1 MKKTVCTLIA
11 ALLLLTA
18 SACAGKESKNTSANS
33 ISAASQTEMISDAE
47 SSALSSAD
55 ENPLSSKTSLP
66 DIEEAT
72 FNSTKDYS
80 DNVTAR
86 FLDVNKF
93 SDKTKSNVIDVL
105 NGDTLTLDSEG
116 KFSIA
121 KGLTMNFTAA
131 VSKDGTNTSFS
142 MDIAGQS
149 IRVIRNE
156 SGTYVLDENTK
167 TAKLSKSQDTNEK
180 ESAFYSNPA
189 SGKVVSFIS
198 GIFGSDPLT
207 YVKTSAEVYEGESL
221 TCEEYAVGKTAIKIY
236 YDGSTIRYATVDK
249 DGAVSSVKINKLTSV
264 PDPESF
270 KLPDGYTV
278 EE

>member
-33 ISAASQTEMISDAE
+33 ISTASQTEMISDAE
-47 SSALSSAD
+47 SSAFSSAD
-55 ENPLSSKTSLP
+55 ENPLSSKTSHP

-80 DNVTAR
+80 DTVTAR